1 MNLIERLRGMVQKI
15 RRTPMP
21 IADVVPMLQE
31 AADEIER
38 LAREKHEAQDCFD
51 AAKEEIKRLTAELTT
66 SRYWREQEVKDLT
79 AELARAKEYHAA
91 ELADV
96 VAERDSLQAQLTN
109 IWK

>member
-1 MNLIERLRGMVQKI
+1 MKELIEKLRNPTDGLRYNDGNGLLK
-15 RRTPMP
+15 
-21 IADVVPMLQE
+21 E

-38 LAREKHEAQDCFD
+38 L
-51 AAKEEIKRLTAELTT
+51 
-66 SRYWREQEVKDLT
+66 T
-79 AELARAKEYHAA
+79 AELARAKQYHAA

>member
-38 LAREKHEAQDCFD
+38 L
-51 AAKEEIKRLTAELTT
+51 TG
-66 SRYWREQEVKDLT
+66 
-79 AELARAKEYHAA
+79 ELARARQYHAAELEDVTA

-96 VAERDSLQAQLTN
+96 VAKRDSLQAQLTD
-109 IWK
+109 IWI

>member
-1 MNLIERLRGMVQKI
+1 MNLIERLRKMQREGWA
-15 RRTPMP
+15 TDNE
-21 IADVVPMLQE
+21 IA

-38 LAREKHEAQDCFD
+38 L
-51 AAKEEIKRLTAELTT
+51 T
-66 SRYWREQEVKDLT
+66 S
-79 AELARAKEYHAA
+79 ELARAKQYHAA